1 MIIHISLD
9 EVLTHPLDCFWLQ
22 TAVVLN
28 WQTIHGYSNWIH
40 STKDLSEAKE
50 MPKELKN
57 LGQGLK

>member
-1 MIIHISLD
+1 MK
-9 EVLTHPLDCFWLQ
+9 VLTHPLDCFWLQ
-22 TAVVLN
+22 TAVVLELAR
-28 WQTIHGYSNWIH
+28 TIHGYSNWIH